1 MPAIQSIRIERAR
14 SADIP
19 PLTELLAALF
29 AIERDFSVDR
39 ARQRRGLEL
48 LLAQPDDR
56 AVVLVA
62 RSNDGNAVGMASA
75 QLVISTAEGAPSAW
89 IEDVVVQQ
97 TRRGQGIARL
107 LLRELLEWAQRHG
120 ATRAQLLADSANTSA
135 LDFYGHTG
143 WQSTQLSA
151 WRRSLQDR

>member
-14 SADIP
+14 TADVPALI
-19 PLTELLAALF
+19 ELLAALF
-29 AIERDFSVDR
+29 AIERDFSADR
-39 ARQRRGLEL
+39 TRQRRGLEL

-97 TRRGQGIARL
+97 TLRGQGIARL
-107 LLRELLEWAQRHG
+107 LLRDLLHWAQRHG
-120 ATRAQLLADSANTSA
+120 ATRAQLLADNANISA
-135 LDFYGHTG
+135 LDFYSHTG
-143 WQSTQLSA
+143 WQPTQLSA
-151 WRRSLQDR
+151 WRRWLQNR